1 MTSHFKFRI
10 CLLLAVLTSTFAGA
24 EDFPLELSN
33 ATRKKCLKVL
43 RDGLRSDEF
52 WPSIHAAEGLT
63 LAGQGGEVI
72 SFLTPKLKTQQD
84 DQRRCGLARELVR
97 AGDWQKKSI
106 MLKILAGD
114 ETHGHVHAAESLY
127 KVGEVGDGVAMREA
141 MRKSSNAKLQI
152 MSAAAL
158 GRCGNPAAM
167 TLLRTKLKDKEEDT
181 RLLAAWVLGRIGDES
196 DLDQLRKN
204 VAAATNDLSRC
215 YNQHAMAALGDPDG
229 LTALIKNLS
238 SDDPALRVYAA
249 TFAGDARAYTTGNK
263 LIQLLDD
270 DVLDVRIRAAQS
282 LLVIY
287 SPFADKS
294 TPLPHPA
301 GWSPGPKQSY
311 SSLIY
316 SATNE
321 HPRYTEGSIL
331 RLRDDSLLFAVTQFV
346 GGGSDFSKARIVARR
361 SKDGGRV
368 WGPPKVLQE
377 STGKLNVMSVT
388 LRRLNHPNDGTIAL
402 FYLQKNSFDDL
413 RVYVRFSSDEGKTF
427 GESIRVTTES
437 GYHVMNNDRVT
448 QLSSGRLLV
457 PVASTADVRK
467 VNHFVSYCWMSD
479 DAGKTWRKG
488 KGQVDQPKR
497 GAMEP
502 EVVELRDGRVM
513 MIVRNQL
520 GYIGVSYSSDEGDTW
535 SKPGRLSNLKAPEAP
550 ATLRRIPSTGDLLL
564 IWNNNFTDG
573 AGHGGKRTP
582 LTAAVSSD
590 EGKTWRN
597 IRNLE
602 TRTDRTYAYTS
613 LMFVKDHAVMSY
625 WERDGSRLS
634 TRFRSLPVS
643 WFYSNLDSP

>member
-1 MTSHFKFRI
+1 MTSQFKFQA
-10 CLLLAVLTSTFAGA
+10 CFVLTVLTSTFAGA
-24 EDFPLELSN
+24 EDSLIELSN
-33 ATRKKCLKVL
+33 ATREKCLTIL

-63 LAGQGGEVI
+63 LAGQGSEVI
-72 SFLTPKLKTQQD
+72 SFLAPKLKTEQD

-97 AGDWQKKSI
+97 AGNWQVKSI

-114 ETHGHVHAAESLY
+114 EAHGHVHAAESLY

-141 MRKSSNAKLQI
+141 MQKSGNAKLQI

-158 GRCGNPAAM
+158 GRCGNPEAM
-167 TLLRTKLKDKEEDT
+167 TLLRNKLKDKEEET
-181 RLLAAWVLGRIGDES
+181 RLLAAWVLGRIGDKS
-196 DLDQLRKN
+196 DLYQLRKN

-215 YNQHAMAALGDPDG
+215 YNQHAMAALGDPVG
-229 LTALIKNLS
+229 LKALTKNLS

-249 TFAGDARAYTTGNK
+249 TFAGDVGSSTTGKK

-282 LLVIY
+282 LLVIHN
-287 SPFADKS
+287 PFAKKS
-294 TPLPHPA
+294 TLLPHPA
-301 GWSPGPKQSY
+301 GWNPGPKESY
-311 SSLIY
+311 SSLVY
-316 SATNE
+316 HATKE
-321 HPRYTEGSIL
+321 HPRNTEGSIL
-331 RLRDDSLLFAVTQFV
+331 RLGDDSLLFAVTQFV

-361 SKDGGRV
+361 SRDGGRT

-377 STGKLNVMSVT
+377 STGKMNVMSVT
-388 LRRLNHPNDGTIAL
+388 LRRLNHPNDDTIAL

-413 RVYVRFSSDEGKTF
+413 RVYVRFSTDEGKTF
-427 GESIRVTTES
+427 GESIRVTTEP
-437 GYHVMNNDRVT
+437 GYHVLNNDRVT
-448 QLSSGRLLV
+448 QLASGRLLV

-502 EVVELRDGRVM
+502 EVIELRDGRVM

-535 SKPGRLSNLKAPEAP
+535 SKPGRLSDLKAPEAP
-550 ATLRRIPSTGDLLL
+550 STLRRIPSTGDLLL
-564 IWNNNFTDG
+564 VWNNNFTAG
-573 AGHGGKRTP
+573 AGHSGKRTP

-613 LMFVKDHAVMSY
+613 LTFVKDHTVMSY
-625 WERDGSRLS
+625 WERDGSRFS
-634 TRFRSLPVS
+634 TRFRSLPTS
-643 WFYSNLDSP
+643 WFYANLDSP